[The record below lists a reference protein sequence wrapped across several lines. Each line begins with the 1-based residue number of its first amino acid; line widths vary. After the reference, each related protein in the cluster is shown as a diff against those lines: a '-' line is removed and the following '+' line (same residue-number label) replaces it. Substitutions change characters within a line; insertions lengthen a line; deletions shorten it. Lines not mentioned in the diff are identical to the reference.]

1 MQKHYDKLQRAKEE
15 AALAAIRRL
24 QPEVSP
30 AIWALALDECNWD
43 ADRASSMIA
52 AFKVAR
58 VKEVH
63 AIQQV
68 STFMRFL
75 EYGLELTS
83 KDMETCY
90 FKHLLTK
97 HSMINP
103 VCDPREFYFLH
114 QTFGQS
120 SSHPGSPLSLFL
132 RASCVCPRMSNVCC
146 AASINTSRCVR
157 VSLSDCSWKF

>member
-68 STFMRFL
+68 ST
-75 EYGLELTS
+75 
-83 KDMETCY
+83 
-90 FKHLLTK
+90 
-97 HSMINP
+97 
-103 VCDPREFYFLH
+103 
-114 QTFGQS
+114 
-120 SSHPGSPLSLFL
+120 
-132 RASCVCPRMSNVCC
+132 
-146 AASINTSRCVR
+146 
-157 VSLSDCSWKF
+157 